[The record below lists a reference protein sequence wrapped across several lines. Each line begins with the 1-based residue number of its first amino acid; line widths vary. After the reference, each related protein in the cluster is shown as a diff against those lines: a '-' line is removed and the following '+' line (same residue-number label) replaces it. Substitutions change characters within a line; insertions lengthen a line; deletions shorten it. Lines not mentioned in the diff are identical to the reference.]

1 MTGERWSRTL
11 QDMYTTPE
19 NSRLNALSAGETIR
33 FQSALADALDL
44 VIRSGLPG
52 RLCIAGPVGCGQGLA
67 ARHLAEQHD
76 AIAPLVRI
84 IPADLAAPSA
94 SQALDRLRLF
104 FNQAH
109 NGVLQ
114 IVELESLYADMFA
127 VPLLTTL
134 RELMKNDS
142 ATSVVLCGDVDAVAR
157 LHALSPDLYLHFTH
171 AQVRNFSLEE
181 MGELLEAA
189 LHQRGLTP
197 SQDFAAAS
205 VSLLRRVRSVG
216 NLRNARV
223 VTALADAA
231 ERPSTP
237 RPAAGITP
245 EDIDVTGMRLISTA
259 GIDGFEE
266 LDSLIGLTD
275 VKSTVRLWIANS
287 ELTARREQLGL
298 HTSGMGQHMVF
309 KGPAGTAKT
318 TVARIVGRI
327 LTETGV
333 LSSGHLVEV
342 QRADVIAEML
352 DQTARRMV
360 EIVKRSLG
368 GVLFIDEAYTLTA
381 SDSSRDS
388 GREAV
393 DTLLK
398 LMEDYREEFV
408 VIVAGYPLE
417 MEGFLNSNPGLRSRF
432 SRVLEFPS
440 YVPDELIDILEF
452 LAAQRGYRIS
462 PDIRAAL
469 TPRLSLVSQYPGFG
483 NGRHVRNLLE
493 AAIVRQATRVT
504 PSSSDDDLRTLTNA
518 DFTDPAAASLHTPR

>member
-1 MTGERWSRTL
+1 
-11 QDMYTTPE
+11 
-19 NSRLNALSAGETIR
+19 
-33 FQSALADALDL
+33 
-44 VIRSGLPG
+44 
-52 RLCIAGPVGCGQGLA
+52 
-67 ARHLAEQHD
+67 
-76 AIAPLVRI
+76 
-84 IPADLAAPSA
+84 
-94 SQALDRLRLF
+94 
-104 FNQAH
+104 
-109 NGVLQ
+109 
-114 IVELESLYADMFA
+114 
-127 VPLLTTL
+127 
-134 RELMKNDS
+134 
-142 ATSVVLCGDVDAVAR
+142 
-157 LHALSPDLYLHFTH
+157 
-171 AQVRNFSLEE
+171 
-181 MGELLEAA
+181 
-189 LHQRGLTP
+189 
-197 SQDFAAAS
+197 
-205 VSLLRRVRSVG
+205 
-216 NLRNARV
+216 
-223 VTALADAA
+223 
-231 ERPSTP
+231 
-237 RPAAGITP
+237 
-245 EDIDVTGMRLISTA
+245 
-259 GIDGFEE
+259 
-266 LDSLIGLTD
+266 
-275 VKSTVRLWIANS
+275 
-287 ELTARREQLGL
+287 
-298 HTSGMGQHMVF
+298 
-309 KGPAGTAKT
+309 
-318 TVARIVGRI
+318 VGRI

-452 LAAQRGYRIS
+452 LSAQRGYQIS
-462 PDIRAAL
+462 PDVRAAL

-504 PSSSDDDLRTLTNA
+504 PSSSDDDLRTLTLA
-518 DFTDPAAASLHTPR
+518 DFTDPAAASLNTLR